1 MASTTPIEL
10 TLAATLSS
18 PIDSHALPEYSRNIK
33 DIRKKCPFSGNSIE
47 YFSKDYMICRRRY
60 SFVESTYAMAGF

>member
-1 MASTTPIEL
+1 MASAAPIEL
-10 TLAATLSS
+10 TKAPTLSP
-18 PIDSHALPEYSRNIK
+18 PIDSHALPEHSRNIK

-47 YFSKDYMICRRRY
+47 YFSKDSMICRRRY

>member
-10 TLAATLSS
+10 TIAATLS
-18 PIDSHALPEYSRNIK
+18 PPVDSHALPEHLRNIK

-47 YFSKDYMICRRRY
+47 YFSRDPMICRKRY